1 LSDVGVAL
9 LALHFQ
15 NDVLHADGKI
25 RVGIDDDTRR
35 ADLIDNAR
43 RLLADAR
50 KLGWLIVHV
59 RVAFRPDYADLPRN
73 MPIFARVAEIGAVQ
87 DGSWGAE
94 FFDVLAPL
102 FNGKEFVVTHKS
114 ISAFRGTHLD
124 ILLRQCRIGQVVA
137 AGVATHSVV
146 EGTVRDAAEH
156 GYHVTVMADAC
167 TAASRTAHDAA
178 LASMALM
185 ADVTTFGSGAWRVL
199 THPTQEGLA

>member
-1 LSDVGVAL
+1 MSDVGGAL

-25 RVGIDDDTRR
+25 RVGIDDDSRR

-87 DGSWGAE
+87 DGSLG
-94 FFDVLAPL
+94 
-102 FNGKEFVVTHKS
+102 G
-114 ISAFRGTHLD
+114 
-124 ILLRQCRIGQVVA
+124 
-137 AGVATHSVV
+137 GV
-146 EGTVRDAAEH
+146 
-156 GYHVTVMADAC
+156 
-167 TAASRTAHDAA
+167 
-178 LASMALM
+178 
-185 ADVTTFGSGAWRVL
+185 F
-199 THPTQEGLA
+199 

>member
-1 LSDVGVAL
+1 LNESSVAL

-15 NDVLHADGKI
+15 NDVLHVDGKI
-25 RVGIDDDTRR
+25 RVGIDDEAHR
-35 ADLIDNAR
+35 AKLIDHAR

-50 KLGWLIVHV
+50 NLGWLIVHV

-73 MPIFARVAEIGAVQ
+73 MPIFGRVADIGAVQ
-87 DGSWGAE
+87 DGSWGAD
-94 FFDVLAPL
+94 FFDTLAPL
-102 FNGKEFVVTHKS
+102 SSDREFVVTHKS

-124 ILLRQCRIGQVVA
+124 SLLRQHRIARVVA

-146 EGTVRDAAEH
+146 ESTVRDAAEH
-156 GYHVTVMADAC
+156 GYDVSVVADAC

-185 ADVTTFGSGAWRVL
+185 ADVTTFGSDAWRVL
-199 THPTQEGLA
+199 TQPIHPTQ